1 MLDLFFLVVVF
12 LLLMV
17 FVMVGVAF
25 LTLLERSVLGYVHIR
40 KGPNKVGFVGILQ
53 PFSDAIKLFSSEQ
66 YFPVVSNYLIYYFSP
81 VFGFFLSLLV
91 WLLVPYLSGFISFEL
106 GLLFFL
112 ACTSLGVYTV
122 MIAGWS
128 SNSGYSLLGG
138 LRALAQTI
146 SYEVSLAF
154 ILLSFVILISSY
166 NLAYFYFFQVYLWLV
181 FLSLPLSF
189 IWFISCLA
197 ETNRTPFDFAE
208 GESEL
213 VSGFNVEYGSG
224 GFALIFLAE
233 YASIL
238 FMSLLF
244 CILFLGSDLYSFFFY
259 VKLAFVSFL
268 FIWVRGTVPRF
279 RYDKLMYLAWKSFLP
294 LSLNYLLFFIGVK
307 CFIFSLL

>member
-1 MLDLFFLVVVF
+1 M
-12 LLLMV
+12 LLMI

-40 KGPNKVGFVGILQ
+40 KGPNSVGFVGILQ

-66 YFPVVSNYLIYYFSP
+66 YFPIVSNYLIYYFSP
-81 VFGFFLSLLV
+81 IFGFFLSLLV

-259 VKLAFVSFL
+259 VKLTFVSFL